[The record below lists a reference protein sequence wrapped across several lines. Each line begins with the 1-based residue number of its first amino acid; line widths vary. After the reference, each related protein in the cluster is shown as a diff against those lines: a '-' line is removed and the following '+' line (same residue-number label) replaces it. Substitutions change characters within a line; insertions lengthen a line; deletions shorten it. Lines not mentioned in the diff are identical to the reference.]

1 MRILGEIRPIGDG
14 DPVWTKAGSFTMGLD
29 PLGLQATS
37 IRIYQSLVPNV
48 TNITNRLRYYAFFP
62 WLIELYEKLHHNADP
77 AKFATFVRRGE
88 ALYALATVV
97 HDTEGSDGLGGAN
110 WAFQRRE
117 EAKAN
122 GLDLKPFT
130 DDRTSSRT
138 YLQATRGNFGAA
150 YAPTLAEMGWLS
162 DSLVPVTT
170 GVGKEVAAAFAQ
182 SIGSVAE
189 QIELVVVKGQAT
201 AQQLDEIGA
210 AIHPAKIAPRSK
222 EQQLLRDFLIGQS
235 NPTREA
241 KSRASTIW
249 LILDLYSRGVNPGDL
264 EALRKAFYLRVL
276 PSGHPYNPSGETID
290 RWRAYQANEY
300 GHIALECALN
310 GLIGLQC
317 DDYPYGIEPRDLI
330 AKLIRQVLPGANQT
344 WADWAIARAVEE
356 DEIELGDRVR
366 GELAIGGRP
375 TNGTMLDSC
384 KLLGILW
391 AKWSGK
397 DGNVRPIIATVAG
410 TDTRS
415 LDGILRTMDAAQN
428 ELVTDA
434 IASVLFRHIVI
445 DHQIIAGRKLSA
457 AGTFTYHF
465 LMEDGLLS
473 EGRLGQYGYTTPR
486 LANLTRVL
494 RDAGYLDA
502 NGVTADGEAFLEQQK
517 PL

>member
-1 MRILGEIRPIGDG
+1 
-14 DPVWTKAGSFTMGLD
+14 MGLD

-37 IRIYQSLVPNV
+37 IRIYQGLVPNV

-62 WLIELYEKLHHNADP
+62 WLIELYERLYYNEDP
-77 AKFATFVRRGE
+77 AKFATCIRRGE

-110 WAFQRRE
+110 WAFQWRE
-117 EAKAN
+117 DAKAN
-122 GLDLKPFT
+122 GIDLKPFT
-130 DDRTSSRT
+130 DDCTSSLS
-138 YLQATRGNFGAA
+138 YLSASRGNFGAA

-162 DSLVPVTT
+162 DSSVPVTI
-170 GVGKEVAAAFAQ
+170 GVGKEVAAAFGR
-182 SIGSVAE
+182 SIGPVADAIE
-189 QIELVVVKGQAT
+189 QVIVTGYAT
-201 AQQLDEIGA
+201 AEQLDEIGA
-210 AIHPAKIAPRSK
+210 AIHPAKIQVGSE
-222 EQQLLRDFLIGQS
+222 EQKLLRNFLIAHSDPSQ
-235 NPTREA
+235 EA
-241 KSRASTIW
+241 RSRASTIW
-249 LILDLYSRGVNPGDL
+249 LILDLYSKGVTPGDL

-276 PSGHPYNPSGETID
+276 PDGRSYHPPGETID

-317 DDYPYGIEPRDLI
+317 EEYASGIEPQDLI
-330 AKLIRQVLPGANQT
+330 AKLIENALPASNQT
-344 WADWAIARAVEE
+344 WADWAFAEAVED
-356 DEIELGDRVR
+356 DEALLAERIRVD
-366 GELAIGGRP
+366 LAVGKRP
-375 TNGTMLDSC
+375 TDETVLDAF

-391 AKWSGK
+391 AKWSGTE
-397 DGNVRPIIATVAG
+397 GNVRPIIATAAG

-415 LDGILRTMDAAQN
+415 LHGILRTMDTAQAQTVRDS
-428 ELVTDA
+428 L
-434 IASVLFRHIVI
+434 ASVILRHIII

-465 LMEDGLLS
+465 LTEDGLFS

-494 RDAGYLDA
+494 RDAGYLNA
-502 NGVTADGEAFLEQQK
+502 TGVTEDGEAFLEQQK

>member
-170 GVGKEVAAAFAQ
+170 GVGKEVAAGRLHTATEPADET
-182 SIGSVAE
+182 GSD
-189 QIELVVVKGQAT
+189 L
-201 AQQLDEIGA
+201 LDRAHACEIRNDG
-210 AIHPAKIAPRSK
+210 
-222 EQQLLRDFLIGQS
+222 
-235 NPTREA
+235 
-241 KSRASTIW
+241 W
-249 LILDLYSRGVNPGDL
+249 LI
-264 EALRKAFYLRVL
+264 
-276 PSGHPYNPSGETID
+276 
-290 RWRAYQANEY
+290 
-300 GHIALECALN
+300 
-310 GLIGLQC
+310 QC
-317 DDYPYGIEPRDLI
+317 DQG
-330 AKLIRQVLPGANQT
+330 GAFFRLHHVDEGQ
-344 WADWAIARAVEE
+344 RFVE
-356 DEIELGDRVR
+356 R
-366 GELAIGGRP
+366 
-375 TNGTMLDSC
+375 
-384 KLLGILW
+384 
-391 AKWSGK
+391 
-397 DGNVRPIIATVAG
+397 
-410 TDTRS
+410 
-415 LDGILRTMDAAQN
+415 
-428 ELVTDA
+428 
-434 IASVLFRHIVI
+434 
-445 DHQIIAGRKLSA
+445 
-457 AGTFTYHF
+457 
-465 LMEDGLLS
+465 
-473 EGRLGQYGYTTPR
+473 
-486 LANLTRVL
+486 
-494 RDAGYLDA
+494 
-502 NGVTADGEAFLEQQK
+502 
-517 PL
+517 